1 MEVSFNLIDYSG
13 ERTSTKV
20 HVADIAGDGANM
32 AAVLASISALQT
44 ALLLTTDLNHV
55 STTFSQVVDTT
66 VATPPS
72 TATAQREIAVRI
84 KYIDS
89 TTNTPYSFTVGGP
102 AVTFYPPQGV
112 PGDYIPLDNAVFAAF
127 ITVLEANLK
136 SPVGNAIQVVEGR
149 LVGRNS

>member
-20 HVADIAGDGANM
+20 NVADIAGDGANM
-32 AAVLASISALQT
+32 AAVLSSISALQA
-44 ALLLTTDLNHV
+44 ALLLTTDCNHV
-55 STTFSQVVDTT
+55 STTFSQTVDTT

-72 TATAQREIAVRI
+72 TATAQREIAVKV
-84 KYIDS
+84 KYVDNV
-89 TTNTPYSFTVGGP
+89 TNSVHFFTVAGP

-112 PGDYIPLDNAVFAAF
+112 PGDYIPLDNTVFDAF

-136 SPVGNAIQVVEGR
+136 SPAGNAITVVEGR
-149 LVGRNS
+149 LIGRNS